1 MKIRSKHNNLL
12 NYFIYDDKYLS
23 KEYVK
28 KCKHFL
34 ENQLNNNKP
43 KTKEFNLNQYKTDKL
58 TLNYINKKLLNNEVK
73 K

>member
-1 MKIRSKHNNLL
+1 MTIRSKHNNLL
-12 NYFIYDDKYLS
+12 NYFIYDDKDLS

-43 KTKEFNLNQYKTDKL
+43 RTKEFNLDQYKTDKL
-58 TLNYINKKLLNNEVK
+58 ALDYLNKKLLNEVK

>member
-1 MKIRSKHNNLL
+1 MTIRSKHNNLL

-28 KCKHFL
+28 KCKYFL
-34 ENQLNNNKP
+34 ENQLNNNRP
-43 KTKEFNLNQYKTDKL
+43 KTKEFNLDQYKTDKL
-58 TLNYINKKLLNNEVK
+58 TLDYLSKKHLKEEK

>member
-1 MKIRSKHNNLL
+1 MTIYSKKNNLL
-12 NYFIYDDKYLS
+12 NYFIYDDKDLS

-43 KTKEFNLNQYKTDKL
+43 KTKEFNLDQYKTDKL
-58 TLNYINKKLLNNEVK
+58 TLDYLNKKHSNEVIK
-73 K
+73 

>member
-1 MKIRSKHNNLL
+1 MTIRSKHNDLF
-12 NYFIYDDKYLS
+12 NYFFCEHNELS
-23 KEYVK
+23 KEYLK

-43 KTKEFNLNQYKTDKL
+43 KTKEFNLDQYKTDKL
-58 TLNYINKKLLNNEVK
+58 TLDYLNKKHSNEVK